1 MDWKKYSE
9 QLDNIVEDLLLN
21 KEVLVVCQDT
31 SFGELQDKLLE
42 IYEDLGFLNLSICQ
56 SANIENDF
64 YKDNFDAI
72 YVLN

>member
-42 IYEDLGFLNLSICQ
+42 IYEDLGFLNLSFCQ

-64 YKDNFDAI
+64 YKENFDAI

>member
-1 MDWKKYSE
+1 MDWEKCLSKLE
-9 QLDNIVEDLLLN
+9 DIADDLLLN
-21 KEVLVVCQDT
+21 KEVLVVCSDT

-42 IYEDLGFLNLSICQ
+42 IYEDLGFLNLSFCQ

-64 YKDNFDAI
+64 YKENFDAV

>member
-1 MDWKKYSE
+1 MDWEKCLSKLE
-9 QLDNIVEDLLLN
+9 DIADDLLLN
-21 KEVLVVCQDT
+21 KEVLVVCSDT

-42 IYEDLGFLNLSICQ
+42 IYEDLGFLNLSFCQ

-64 YKDNFDAI
+64 YKEHFDTI

>member
-9 QLDNIVEDLLLN
+9 QLDNIVDDLLLN

-42 IYEDLGFLNLSICQ
+42 IYEDLGFLNLSFCQ
-56 SANIENDF
+56 SANIKNDF
-64 YKDNFDAI
+64 YKENFDAI